1 MTALLVT
8 AHPYLAQYG
17 YGDLF
22 AVLFAESLG
31 LPFPGESFLVASSFL
46 AYNTLGAALWVGAWT
61 TAVFLLGNRV
71 ELWLYRVHNLA
82 RWLATGL
89 GVLVV
94 AGGGMLLVRA
104 IRSRRP
110 TPIE

>member
-1 MTALLVT
+1 MARFI
-8 AHPYLAQYG
+8 P
-17 YGDLF
+17 
-22 AVLFAESLG
+22 VLRQLNG
-31 LPFPGESFLVASSFL
+31 LVAGCARMPWKRFL
-46 AYNTLGAALWVGAWT
+46 AYNTLGGALWVGAWT
-61 TAVFLLGNRV
+61 TAVFLLGNQV
-71 ELWLYRVHNLA
+71 ELWPYRVHDLA

>member
-1 MTALLVT
+1 MARFI
-8 AHPYLAQYG
+8 P
-17 YGDLF
+17 
-22 AVLFAESLG
+22 VLRQLKS
-31 LPFPGESFLVASSFL
+31 LVAGYARMLWKRFL
-46 AYNTLGAALWVGAWT
+46 AYNMLGAALWVGTWT
-61 TAVFLLGNRV
+61 TAVSLLGNQV
-71 ELWLYRVHNLA
+71 EFWLYRVHDLA